1 MTYPQPP
8 GGQNPHGW
16 PGPPGA
22 GHGPSGQFPSHQ
34 YGGIHGGGFG
44 APPPKNKTGVVVAIV
59 AIGVLVLGGLG
70 ITGFVAPGFFLS
82 AQDDDNVPTFEPSST
97 EPSPPETDES
107 TDESADAPTLTTD
120 APTGDGTPT
129 AGGKPVEQPALDAM
143 QSFLDSVNAGD
154 AAGAKEQLCA
164 DGISTP
170 ADVDELIGYQPA
182 LQIDPTMEGITSGDQ
197 SVQLYLSGTAKGQEL
212 DGYST
217 NLWVTSYDGPWCV
230 HAFRAVV
237 I

>member
-8 GGQNPHGW
+8 DGQNPHGW
-16 PGPPGA
+16 PGPHGG
-22 GHGPSGQFPSHQ
+22 GHYPSGQFPGHQ
-34 YGGIHGGGFG
+34 YGGVPGGGFG

-82 AQDDDNVPTFEPSST
+82 AQDDDNVPTIEPTST
-97 EPSPPETDES
+97 EPSAPETA
-107 TDESADAPTLTTD
+107 ESAEVPTITTD

-154 AAGAKEQLCA
+154 AAGAKDQLCTEA
-164 DGISTP
+164 ISTP
-170 ADVDELIGYQPA
+170 ADIDELIGYQPT
-182 LQIDPTMEGITSGDQ
+182 LEIDPTMEGLTSGDQ
-197 SVQLYLSGTAKGQEL
+197 SVQLYLTGTAKGQEL

-217 NLWVTSYDGPWCV
+217 NLWVTSYEGAWCV
-230 HAFRAVV
+230 HGFRAVV